1 MDTRQLKAF
10 IAVADTHSFT
20 KAAQMLDYAQSSIT
34 GQVGSLEYELGIKLF
49 ERLGR
54 QVMLTQEGK
63 RFMVYAEK
71 ILKLF
76 SEAKEV
82 VSESLIPR
90 GTLIIAAPET
100 LSAVRLPPL
109 IQQFHSLYPGVEIV
123 LKKCS
128 AKELTTFLRNS
139 QIDVAFLLGREMYF
153 PDMVSEILAFEQ
165 VVLVSGAGHPITGKI
180 PITARD
186 IQGLTLVLCEG
197 GCDYRMVF
205 EKILHEAGVRSGPV
219 LEFSSIEAIKRC
231 VIQQLGITL
240 LPRMAVEG
248 ELSRGELTDLQWQGP
263 DFDTNTQVVYHKD
276 KWISPAL
283 SAFLKLSREMLA
295 KDDYAVSS
303 GSVFYSL

>member
-10 IAVADTHSFT
+10 MAVADTNSFT

-34 GQVGSLEYELGIKLF
+34 GQVASLEDELGVKLF

-54 QVMLTQEGK
+54 QVLLTQEGK
-63 RFMVYAEK
+63 RFMRYAEK

-82 VSESLIPR
+82 VSESLNHG

-109 IQQFHSLYPGVEIV
+109 IQRYHSLYPNVELV

-128 AKELTTFLRNS
+128 AKELIALLKNS
-139 QIDVAFLLGREMYF
+139 KIDVALILGREMYF

-165 VVLVSGAGHPITGKI
+165 VVLVSGANHPIIGKI
-180 PITARD
+180 PVTPHE
-186 IQGLTLVLCEG
+186 IQGMTLVLCEE
-197 GCDYRMVF
+197 GCDYRRVF
-205 EKILHEAGVRSGPV
+205 ENNLRDTGVRPGTV
-219 LEFSSIEAIKRC
+219 MELSSIEAIKKC

-248 ELSRGELTDLQWQGP
+248 ELTRGELVDLKWQGP

-283 SAFLKLSREMLA
+283 SAFLKLSREMLR
-295 KDDYAVSS
+295 
-303 GSVFYSL
+303 